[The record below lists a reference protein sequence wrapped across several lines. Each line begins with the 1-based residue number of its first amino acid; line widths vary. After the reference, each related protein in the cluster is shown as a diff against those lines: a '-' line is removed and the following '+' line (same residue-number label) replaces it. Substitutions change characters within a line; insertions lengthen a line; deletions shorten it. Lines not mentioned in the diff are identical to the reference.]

1 MLNGFP
7 CISLLITIVILWW
20 IHQWPAINSC
30 YCPLFS
36 VVLRRRHWRSRPEAV
51 GRRHPF
57 HWRIIPPRTTKDLLL
72 QLPPHLTHPPLTT
85 DRPSAEQMT
94 DRLRARAATSIDQRL
109 MVSNHLTYSPCSSLH
124 WVLPLVL
131 LHCIYTVDMV
141 QNTLSLS
148 LSSSLCPLV
157 RQLTLSSD
165 NNIYLITDF
174 ERSLGRMYSSSHKR
188 LLSVSLD
195 VRYVRC
201 SWGHDGEWLM
211 SGNTGNA

>member
-1 MLNGFP
+1 MTSNQQLLLSFVFS
-7 CISLLITIVILWW
+7 CTSQTSLTQSTGGSRSQTPIPLED
-20 IHQWPAINSC
+20 HSSQDDQRPAAAAAASSDTSSADNRQAVGGADDRPSTSESSN
-30 YCPLFS
+30 LD
-36 VVLRRRHWRSRPEAV
+36 RPEAHGEQPSYLLSSALLFIESYLWFCSTAFTQLTWFKILYHCLSLLLFVPLSFWKV
-51 GRRHPF
+51 GR
-57 HWRIIPPRTTKDLLL
+57 K
-72 QLPPHLTHPPLTT
+72 
-85 DRPSAEQMT
+85 
-94 DRLRARAATSIDQRL
+94 
-109 MVSNHLTYSPCSSLH
+109 
-124 WVLPLVL
+124 
-131 LHCIYTVDMV
+131 
-141 QNTLSLS
+141 
-148 LSSSLCPLV
+148 V